1 MTIVAGTP
9 TVASNTAGSPPEA
22 PPQLP
27 STIPLPRAECG
38 NACHMPADATAL
50 VIVAE
55 YVTPQRVFAADV
67 MSADANKLGHAGQDE
82 NKVKGGC
89 R

>member
-1 MTIVAGTP
+1 
-9 TVASNTAGSPPEA
+9 
-22 PPQLP
+22 
-27 STIPLPRAECG
+27 
-38 NACHMPADATAL
+38 MPADATAL